1 MIAGLNRWRWV
12 ARTCVLL
19 QFLCAVAAAAG
30 KLEYGR
36 DVRPILAENCFH
48 CHGQDSSKRMAGL
61 RLDTPDG
68 ATALRNGKAALV
80 PGKPEASAIYQRITA
95 EQKALRMPPVHSNRT
110 LTPAQIAILRQW
122 IEEGGQY
129 ARHWAFVAPIRPEAP
144 NTASPWAKQ
153 PFDGFVWRKLQ
164 SENLQPRPD
173 VAPRSWLRRAS
184 LDLTGLPPSISELD
198 AFEKDVAKR
207 GEAAYEAAADRLMG
221 TPAYGERMAMEWLDV
236 ARYADT
242 HGFNNDAARSMWRW
256 RDWVIDAFNSN
267 MRYDRFLT
275 EQLAGDLLPK
285 PTLEQRIAT
294 GYGRNHVIN
303 SEGGIID
310 EEYRVEYVADR
321 VRTLGMS
328 WLGITLECA
337 RCHDHK
343 YDPVTQKDYYRFYAF
358 FNNVPEIGEDGR
370 IGNAVPLLPAPT
382 RDQQKKLA
390 ELEARMAVSSKKL
403 EALEASFRWKT
414 SHERQVAA
422 IAAAAKPPGET
433 VLRLSCEPGSALE
446 GIVTAPGIDGSGC
459 RLDKPGDKTVL
470 GTMPVS
476 RRNSRALAM
485 NTVQVTS
492 DAAIRPIITSFT
504 MTSARRNRCQ
514 KDMS

>member
-1 MIAGLNRWRWV
+1 MIGPLLRRL
-12 ARTCVLL
+12 RTVTCLL
-19 QFLCAVAAAAG
+19 VTFATAAFA

-61 RLDTPDG
+61 RLDTVAG

-80 PGKPEASAIYQRITA
+80 PGKPQESGIYLRITA

-110 LTPAQIAILRQW
+110 LTEVQIATLKQW
-122 IEEGGQY
+122 IAEGGEY
-129 ARHWAFVAPIRPEAP
+129 SRHWAFVPPTRPAAPQ
-144 NTASPWAKQ
+144 TPWGKQ
-153 PFDGFVWRKLQ
+153 PFDGFVWQKLRAEKLQ
-164 SENLQPRPD
+164 PQKE
-173 VAPRSWLRRAS
+173 VAARTWLRRAA
-184 LDLTGLPPSISELD
+184 LDLTGLPPTPAELD
-198 AFEKDVAKR
+198 GFERDAARR
-207 GEAAYEAAADRLMG
+207 GDAAYEAAADRLLA

-242 HGFNNDAARSMWRW
+242 HGFNNDASRSMWRW
-256 RDWVIDAFNSN
+256 RDWVLDAFNGN
-267 MRYDRFLT
+267 MPYDRFLT

-285 PTLEQRIAT
+285 PTLDQRIAT

-328 WLGITLECA
+328 WLGLTLECA

-370 IGNAVPLLPAPT
+370 VANAVPFLPAPT
-382 RDQQKKLA
+382 KEQQKRFA
-390 ELEARMAVSSKKL
+390 ELEARMAALQSKL
-403 EALEASFRWKT
+403 QEEERSYRWKA
-414 SHERQVAA
+414 SHQARVTAM
-422 IAAAAKPPGET
+422 AAAAKPPGET
-433 VLRLSCEPGSALE
+433 VLHLPCEAAGTPE
-446 GIVTAPGIDGSGC
+446 GIALVPGIGTAC
-459 RLDKPGDKTVL
+459 RLEKPTETPCL
-470 GTMPVS
+470 GRCPSPAAS
-476 RRNSRALAM
+476 R
-485 NTVQVTS
+485 
-492 DAAIRPIITSFT
+492 
-504 MTSARRNRCQ
+504 
-514 KDMS
+514 